1 MLSRVFLQ
9 CQPRHWAQG
18 DVKIHGHCVLA
29 HLLQHGKLI
38 AGEAG
43 IGGALGGGRRLGG
56 GFFLA
61 GMSNRHGGYGSKS
74 P

>member
-1 MLSRVFLQ
+1 MLNRVFLQ

-38 AGEAG
+38 AGEPG
-43 IGGALGGGRRLGG
+43 IGGRWEVDGGWEVVFSSLE
-56 GFFLA
+56 
-61 GMSNRHGGYGSKS
+61 
-74 P
+74 

>member
-1 MLSRVFLQ
+1 MLNRVFLQ

-38 AGEAG
+38 AGEPG
-43 IGGALGGGRRLGG
+43 IGESLRSGRLIGGGI
-56 GFFLA
+56 FLA
-61 GMSNRHGGYGSKS
+61 GMSNRHGGYGSH
-74 P
+74 